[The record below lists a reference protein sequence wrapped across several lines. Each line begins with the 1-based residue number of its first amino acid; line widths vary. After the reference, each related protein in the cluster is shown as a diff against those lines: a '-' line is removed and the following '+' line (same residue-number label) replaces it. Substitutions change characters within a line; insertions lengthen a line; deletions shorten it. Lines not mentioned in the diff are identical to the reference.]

1 MTTYISFAA
10 YIIPEMSK
18 VAGFGECELRRIV
31 QKFQSGGAVRVMDNE
46 GSETIVRVERIEPA
60 RFGSDAFCY

>member
-1 MTTYISFAA
+1 MG
-10 YIIPEMSK
+10 E
-18 VAGFGECELRRIV
+18 VAGLWECELRRIV

-46 GSETIVRVERIEPA
+46 GSETIVRVERIEPE